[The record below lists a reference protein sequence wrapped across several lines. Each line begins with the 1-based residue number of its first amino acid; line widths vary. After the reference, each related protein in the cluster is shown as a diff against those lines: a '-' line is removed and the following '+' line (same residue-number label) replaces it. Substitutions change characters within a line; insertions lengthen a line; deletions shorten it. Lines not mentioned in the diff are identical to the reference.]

1 MFQRVRHGT
10 VLMPFEARIC
20 AKFPGQP
27 PLQLVDPQLVGA
39 DGNELNTTR
48 PFDSC
53 IALGQRPSKSSPL
66 PKTTGFPSVSLISG
80 AISDKRALYRW
91 QLQMVRELGPRGL
104 RDFCLRRMR
113 GGSLF
118 HKVVESQLQE
128 LQSDERI
135 QSNAVDVLREQKD
148 GAAYEKELEGALG
161 PHRRVP
167 AHARPE
173 SLSCSWRSRPATHFL
188 CYTGRFDAIVELD
201 GELTLVDWKTVNSE
215 STKSSSSEQKLPADL
230 YDNPVQL
237 AAYVAS
243 VNCSPLFCDLPL
255 IKQAAVVLVYEDGRA
270 VEVVKVNAE
279 QIEHYFGEFRRRLNE
294 FWWRMENE
302 KPRAG
307 VIQLTY
313 NPATAPAVP
322 KATGFAN

>member
-10 VLMPFEARIC
+10 ALMPFEARIC

-27 PLQLVDPQLVGA
+27 PLQLVDPQLIGA

-53 IALGQRPSKSSPL
+53 IALGQRLPTGSPL
-66 PKTTGFPSVSLISG
+66 PKTTGFPSVSIISG

-128 LQSDERI
+128 LQSNERI
-135 QSNAVDVLREQKD
+135 QSNAMDVLRKQKD
-148 GAAYEKELEGALG
+148 AAAYEKELERALG
-161 PHRRVP
+161 RIDEFLRTLAPNPLMRLEQSAGHP
-167 AHARPE
+167 
-173 SLSCSWRSRPATHFL
+173 LL

-243 VNCSPLFCDLPL
+243 VNCSPLFSDLPL
-255 IKQAAVVLVYEDGRA
+255 IKQAAVVLVYEDGRD

-294 FWWRMENE
+294 FWWRIENE

-307 VIQLTY
+307 VIQLAY

-322 KATGFAN
+322 KASGFAN